1 MNIQF
6 LKYSKVYLAISIIL
20 VLASIT
26 SLVLFGLN
34 FGIDLAGGSIIEVE
48 FENRPTNQEIESK
61 LSDLN
66 LGEIILQPTGDNGLT
81 LKTKEIDD
89 STYKT
94 IISKF
99 NELSPTKELSFE
111 SISPIISKELMQK
124 TIILIIASLVA
135 LLVYIIIAFSKVS
148 GLIAGWQYGVTSIL
162 TLAFDELI
170 TIGVIAVLGH
180 LYGVQFNI
188 PIITALLTILGY
200 TINDKVIVFD
210 RVRENFKVASRM
222 DLRSLIDLSL
232 NQIILRSIS
241 TGTCTL
247 LMLFSIF
254 ILGEETLKY
263 FAFTLIVGIVVGT
276 LSSLFLAP
284 LFLMAFAKKKA

>member
-1 MNIQF
+1 MNVQF

-26 SLVLFGLN
+26 SLLLFGLN

-135 LLVYIIIAFSKVS
+135 LLIYIIIAFSKVS

>member
-26 SLVLFGLN
+26 SLLLFGLN